1 MTPTLGHTLE
11 LFLIHGIGKKKYG
24 GMFMELNPVIKV
36 ENLKKTYKG
45 NIKAIDG
52 LSFEVD
58 EGNIFALIGP
68 NGAGKSTTIKI
79 LTTLTKADSGVVT
92 IGDYDVNTEPNR
104 VRKIIGCVPQN
115 SSVFLDGTARENLM
129 LQGELYGI
137 YGRELK
143 IRVSELLSNFGMNQ
157 VADRIAATYSGGILR
172 KLDVALGLI
181 HKPKILFLDEPT
193 TGLDPEIRSSLWEI
207 ILFMSKQENVT
218 VLLTTH
224 YLEEVERLA
233 DKLAIINEG
242 KVIVEGTPASLKE
255 ALNEDM
261 IHISLDSTAEVQVD
275 IIEKV
280 LSSLKNI
287 FRIEIDG
294 NKIKLRAANALSTL
308 ADVVQV
314 LVAHQF
320 RILNV
325 SVIPSTIDDVYLK
338 YTKK

>member
-1 MTPTLGHTLE
+1 M
-11 LFLIHGIGKKKYG
+11 IYGIGKKKYG
-24 GMFMELNPVIKV
+24 GMFMGLNPVIKV

-45 NIKAIDG
+45 TIKAIDG
-52 LSFEVD
+52 LSFEVE
-58 EGNIFALIGP
+58 EGSIFGLIGP

-79 LTTLTKADSGVVT
+79 LTTLTKADSGVVI

-129 LQGELYGI
+129 LQGELYGMH
-137 YGRELK
+137 GRELK
-143 IRVSELLSNFGMNQ
+143 TRVSELLSNFGMNQ
-157 VADRIAATYSGGILR
+157 VADRIAATYSGGMLR

-193 TGLDPEIRSSLWEI
+193 TGLDPEVRSSLWEI
-207 ILFMSKQENVT
+207 ILSMSKKENVT

-224 YLEEVERLA
+224 YLEEIERLA

-255 ALNEDM
+255 ALNEDI

-275 IIEKV
+275 IIKKV
-280 LSSLKNI
+280 LSSLRNI
-287 FRIEIDG
+287 FRIEIEG
-294 NKIKLRAANALSTL
+294 NKIKLRAANASSTL

-320 RILNV
+320 HILNV
-325 SVIPSTIDDVYLK
+325 SVIQSTIDDVYLK